1 MIEVKKPNNK
11 DGLKAEYERMNE
23 RLRNEKFRRFLNEFQ
38 LFIFS
43 NNQEYEDDDP
53 EHLVG
58 AYYATNGEK
67 SLRYNHFREELP
79 SEVINDIAEI
89 DADTEQR
96 ILDDN
101 RCPEIYHNAEYST
114 NKRIDTPTNRLLT
127 GLFHRD
133 RLRFL
138 LKHGIV
144 YVKEQDEKTG
154 EIHLQKHIM
163 RYPQLFAAKQTLK
176 TLDAGKKNGVIWH
189 TQGSGKTAFAFYSVS
204 ILTEYFAQKQIVP
217 KFYFLV
223 DRLDLANQAASEFE
237 KRGLKTYRINSRD
250 ELVQHF
256 RETQATHSGQREICV
271 LNIQKFVNDA
281 TAINET
287 GYNID
292 IQRIFFIDEAHRSY
306 KPQGSFL
313 PNLFNADK
321 NAIRIALTGTPLIVP
336 NGNKGWLNRFAT
348 KEIFGDYIHKYYYDR
363 SILDGYTLK
372 LMREKI
378 QTSYVEGIQKAI
390 EDIKIHK
397 GDISLQ
403 EIHEHEKYYE
413 PLLDY
418 IVADF
423 NRSRLQFANDTI
435 GAMVICYSNRQAE
448 RLFQLFQQKYATQ
461 NSAILILHDYGNED
475 SRKQDIQQFKDG
487 KIDFVF
493 VDEMLI
499 TGFDCPRLKKLYLER
514 KIKAHNLLQALTRV
528 NRPYQN
534 FRFGF
539 VVDFANIEEEFNKTN
554 QAYSLELKQ
563 SYQGYLDE
571 DEQQIFNSLFISEEE
586 IAAHIAEIKSAL
598 FEFDLDDLENFRL
611 QIDNE
616 SKEKLYQLRK
626 LLQLTRQLANFLRL
640 QERDKLL
647 SSLDFEQIK
656 QILTIIDD
664 RIHLLNAKEASE
676 ENSGEYLSL
685 LLENIYFKFDLNGK
699 EELKIVADEGRRQV
713 GNARRELLGNFD
725 QKDPQWVLLHEEF
738 KRLMDK
744 QEILQKSTEYSVDK
758 QEELNRQFER
768 IYEQAKKLNLDNNKL
783 KSKYKGDE
791 KFVRIDKRI
800 AESNV
805 ASISQNREQ
814 RWAFLLGIKNATDG
828 LIFNNHNLLENES
841 YFLSQIKGITI
852 DEMMNNKEHK
862 IDLTPQTA
870 LFVSEKIRDEYFQ
883 AA

>member
-1 MIEVKKPNNK
+1 MSRQFSENTRVQIPALLHLTRLGYQYVCPNVVRQNADPDTGILRDIFDTQIKALNPSLFANETTNNTLLTASLLEDIKFELRNDDLGKAFFERLHNLSGSLKLIDFEHFHKNAFHITFEQSLRNGEDAFRPDITVFINGIPLAMIEVKKPNNK

-96 ILDDN
+96 ILSDN
-101 RCPEIYHNAEYST
+101 RCPEIYHNNEYQT
-114 NKRIDTPTNRLLT
+114 NKRTDTPTNRLLT

-144 YVKEQDEKTG
+144 YVKEQNEKTG

-176 TLDAGKKNGVIWH
+176 TLDAGKKHGVIWH
-189 TQGSGKTAFAFYSVS
+189 TQGSGKTAFAFYCVS

-223 DRLDLANQAASEFE
+223 DRLDLANQAAAEFE
-237 KRGLKTYRINSRD
+237 KRGLRTYRINSRD

-256 RETQATHSGQREICV
+256 KQTEATRSGQREICV

-287 GYNID
+287 GYQID

-336 NGNKGWLNRFAT
+336 NGKTGWLNRFAT

-378 QTSYVEGIQKAI
+378 KTSYIEEVQQAI
-390 EDIKIHK
+390 EDIQIHK

-403 EIHEHEKYYE
+403 EIHEHPKYYT

-418 IVADF
+418 IVTDF
-423 NRSRLQFANDTI
+423 NRSRRQFANNTI
-435 GAMVICYSNRQAE
+435 GAMVICHSNKQAE

-461 NSAILILHDYGNED
+461 NSAILILHDYGNEE
-475 SRKQDIQQFKDG
+475 SRKKDIQQFKDG

-539 VVDFANIEEEFNKTN
+539 V
-554 QAYSLELKQ
+554 
-563 SYQGYLDE
+563 
-571 DEQQIFNSLFISEEE
+571 
-586 IAAHIAEIKSAL
+586 
-598 FEFDLDDLENFRL
+598 
-611 QIDNE
+611 
-616 SKEKLYQLRK
+616 
-626 LLQLTRQLANFLRL
+626 
-640 QERDKLL
+640 
-647 SSLDFEQIK
+647 
-656 QILTIIDD
+656 
-664 RIHLLNAKEASE
+664 
-676 ENSGEYLSL
+676 
-685 LLENIYFKFDLNGK
+685 
-699 EELKIVADEGRRQV
+699 
-713 GNARRELLGNFD
+713 
-725 QKDPQWVLLHEEF
+725 
-738 KRLMDK
+738 
-744 QEILQKSTEYSVDK
+744 
-758 QEELNRQFER
+758 
-768 IYEQAKKLNLDNNKL
+768 
-783 KSKYKGDE
+783 
-791 KFVRIDKRI
+791 
-800 AESNV
+800 
-805 ASISQNREQ
+805 
-814 RWAFLLGIKNATDG
+814 
-828 LIFNNHNLLENES
+828 
-841 YFLSQIKGITI
+841 
-852 DEMMNNKEHK
+852 
-862 IDLTPQTA
+862 
-870 LFVSEKIRDEYFQ
+870 
-883 AA
+883 